1 MWIVV
6 LETACLAV
14 AGVGMWYVYE
24 PLLLMSFLGW
34 ETGVFACC
42 CASAVWALLG
52 IYSSMSCGGDAQRSS
67 SGRCFKRF
75 GVLSF
80 YHCFALLFLS
90 LHTFIAQPL
99 SWYEMEKHWGIVSWR
114 FPQFQHLNE
123 TDAVLQAGEYYQDT
137 IMAVGTLSVV
147 LLVLTV
153 VAVGYAMRAVSQI
166 VLVAYAMKI
175 TSILAAVIGL
185 VLVGVGTLEFRRQEF
200 YGPAARV
207 PLLVFLNAV
216 LWLGVSVIGAYTHS
230 WSMELRKAWCVYFWW
245 LILVLAGAVGCMAMW
260 ISYMHHEF
268 EMIDETSDKD
278 MRQANM
284 NSGFD
289 VDQWTRE
296 DYKLVLKSHFSPLFS
311 LLTFL
316 VCSAVVFMVG
326 GCFTFRE
333 RGRIPKSIQ

>member
-1 MWIVV
+1 
-6 LETACLAV
+6 
-14 AGVGMWYVYE
+14 MWYIYE

-34 ETGVFACC
+34 EAGVFACC
-42 CASAVWALLG
+42 CASVAWALLG
-52 IYSSMSCGGDAQRSS
+52 IYSSMSCGAGGQQPS

-99 SWYEMEKHWGIVSWR
+99 SWYEMEKHWSIVSWR

-137 IMAVGTLSVV
+137 VMAVGTLSVA

-153 VAVGYAMRAVSQI
+153 VAVGCAIRAVSKI
-166 VLVAYAMKI
+166 VLVAYAMKV
-175 TSILAAVIGL
+175 TNLLAAGIGL
-185 VLVGVGTLEFRRQEF
+185 VLVGVGALEFRRQEF

-216 LWLGVSVIGAYTHS
+216 LWLGVCMVGTHVHS
-230 WSMELRKAWCVYFWW
+230 CSNGSRKAWCVYFWW
-245 LILVLAGAVGCMAMW
+245 LILVLMGAIGCMGMW
-260 ISYMHHEF
+260 LSYMHHEF
-268 EMIDETSDKD
+268 AMIDGTSDKD

-289 VDQWTRE
+289 IHQWTRE

-311 LLTFL
+311 LLIFL
-316 VCSAVVFMVG
+316 SCSAVVFVIS
-326 GCFTFRE
+326 GCYTFRE
-333 RGRIPKSIQ
+333 RGRLPKSIQ